1 MDMEEE
7 HTRKREVEELVQG
20 MSKNLLSPMV
30 DRRNTIKEDLSRT
43 SRGLRTLWILLT
55 KQVLEHF
62 IVGTPPRIHIET
74 VVRKQ
79 LNQNGDE
86 SV

>member
-7 HTRKREVEELVQG
+7 HTRKREFEELGQG

-30 DRRNTIKEDLSRT
+30 DGRKTIKEDLSRT
-43 SRGLRTLWILLT
+43 SRGLMTLWILLT
-55 KQVLEHF
+55 KQVLECF
-62 IVGTPPRIHIET
+62 IVGTPPRIHIKT
-74 VVRKQ
+74 VVQKQ